1 MVLKSGM
8 FGLLETEDDAIPF
21 VVVNDTIVYQ
31 DGTWDD
37 LEVVEDNMDLG
48 YGRILVVFD
57 PDVVHCFDHVI
68 DNIEEDEYEDAIY
81 IDPRF
86 ACCLICYM
94 KEHNIEIPDVVFE
107 FAEDFDIKQL
117 NKELVCFDGK
127 KYNVY
132 YSESEDKIFIEYAE

>member
-31 DGTWDD
+31 NGTWDC
-37 LEVVEDNMDLG
+37 LEVVEDKMDLD

-57 PDVVHCFDHVI
+57 PDTVRCFEHVT

-81 IDPRF
+81 INPQF
-86 ACCLICYM
+86 AQGLVCYM
-94 KEHNIEIPDVVFE
+94 KKHDIEIPDVVFE
-107 FAEDFDIKQL
+107 FADAPEQL
-117 NKELVCFDGK
+117 NEEPICFDGK

-132 YSESEDKIFIEYAE
+132 YSESEDEFFIRYAE

>member
-81 IDPRF
+81 INPHF
-86 ACCLICYM
+86 AQCLICYM
-94 KEHNIEIPDVVFE
+94 KEHDIEIPDAVFE
-107 FAEDFDIKQL
+107 FADAPEQL
-117 NKELVCFDGK
+117 NEEPICFEGK
-127 KYNVY
+127 KYNIF
-132 YSESEDKIFIEYAE
+132 YSESEDEFFIKYAE

>member
-48 YGRILVVFD
+48 YGRIIVVFD

-94 KEHNIEIPDVVFE
+94 KERNIEIPDVVFE
-107 FAEDFDIKQL
+107 FADAPEQL
-117 NKELVCFDGK
+117 NEEPICFEGK
-127 KYNVY
+127 KCNIF
-132 YSESEDKIFIEYAE
+132 YSESEDEFFIKHAE